1 MSGLWRGCEDL
12 DDLADLFEQGAADGT
27 PVRESSGRT
36 RGVAVE
42 QGAVWVALA
51 G

>member
-1 MSGLWRGCEDL
+1 V
-12 DDLADLFEQGAADGT
+12 GT
-27 PVRESSGRT
+27 CPTLLTSSSRARRTEPRVRESSGRT

-42 QGAVWVALA
+42 QEAVWVALA

>member
-1 MSGLWRGCEDL
+1 MLPG
-12 DDLADLFEQGAADGT
+12 LADLFEQGAADGT
-27 PVRESSGRT
+27 PIRESSGRT

-42 QGAVWVALA
+42 QEVVWVTLA